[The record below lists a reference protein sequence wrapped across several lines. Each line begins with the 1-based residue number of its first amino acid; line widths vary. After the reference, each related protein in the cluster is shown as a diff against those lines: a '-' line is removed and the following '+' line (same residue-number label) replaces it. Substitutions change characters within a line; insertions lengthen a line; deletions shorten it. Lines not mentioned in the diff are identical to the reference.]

1 MKKNSL
7 NYISTTEKNVL
18 KQFVNLM
25 HAGLGENLSRMELFG
40 SKVRGDYSESSDIDI
55 LIIVRERT
63 LDVMD
68 KIAEITAELNLE
80 YNLSISPV
88 VFSEYEY
95 KVNTD
100 MASPFSLAVE
110 SEGVRL

>member
-1 MKKNSL
+1 MKNSMEYL
-7 NYISTTEKNVL
+7 TATEKDVL
-18 KQFVNLM
+18 KQFATLI
-25 HAGLGENLSRMELFG
+25 HAALGENLSRMELFG
-40 SKVRGDYSESSDIDI
+40 SKVRGNSSEGSDMDI
-55 LIIVRERT
+55 LVIVKERT

-88 VFSEYEY
+88 IFSEYEY

-100 MASPFSLAVE
+100 MASPFTLTIEA
-110 SEGVRL
+110 EGVRL